1 VALLVTGLFG
11 CGKGN
16 DWVFSLHGEKLY
28 DTEVRAFGVIYAS
41 EHNIISSEQ
50 LEETYEGRKT
60 YEDYYKEAF
69 SDDLIETMVLYGEA
83 KEKGVTLSE
92 EEKEEVESKTTAL
105 TEKYGDTWL
114 EVKNLTKDDIQE
126 VFEKKALGEAY
137 LKQQTEEN
145 EETSSDEEKERY
157 VRVYEVCFPT
167 VKINDDGMVASNQD
181 GTLQNISATEK
192 EEKKQQAEEFSDK
205 AKEGED
211 METLL
216 KDYPSDVTGVERVLK
231 YEDLDSTYKKTL
243 EALGKNEISGVF
255 ETDYGYYVVKMLEQ
269 DDTEHGEK
277 IENYEADTALEAKK
291 DEVLEELMEVY
302 AKDEAEYRNAEK
314 WEDIS
319 FSSFLR

>member
-1 VALLVTGLFG
+1 
-11 CGKGN
+11 
-16 DWVFSLHGEKLY
+16 
-28 DTEVRAFGVIYAS
+28 
-41 EHNIISSEQ
+41 
-50 LEETYEGRKT
+50 
-60 YEDYYKEAF
+60 
-69 SDDLIETMVLYGEA
+69 MVLYGEA

-92 EEKEEVESKTTAL
+92 EEKEEVESKTKAL

-114 EVKNLTKDDIQE
+114 EVKNLTQDDIQE
-126 VFEKKALGEAY
+126 VFEKKALGEVY
-137 LKQQTEEN
+137 LKQQTEEA
-145 EETSSDEEKERY
+145 EETEKDEETNSDEEKERY

-167 VKINDDGMVASNQD
+167 VKINEDGMVASNQD

-205 AKEGED
+205 AKEGEN

-277 IENYEADTALEAKK
+277 IENYEADTALESKK
-291 DEVLEELMEVY
+291 DDVLEELMEVY